1 MNAKEAVAKRIQ
13 TLCAERGMTVNALAN
28 QCGIEPSTIYSML
41 GAKSKNPGV
50 ITIQKLCDGLE
61 ISVKDF
67 FDDSLFE
74 ELEPVIK

>member
-67 FDDSLFE
+67 FNDPLFE

>member
-41 GAKSKNPGV
+41 GTKSKNPGV

-67 FDDSLFE
+67 FDDPLFE

>member
-67 FDDSLFE
+67 FDNPLFE

>member
-67 FDDSLFE
+67 FNDPLFE
-74 ELEPVIK
+74 ELEPVVK

>member
-28 QCGIEPSTIYSML
+28 KCGIEPSTIYSML

-67 FDDSLFE
+67 FNDPLFE

>member
-41 GAKSKNPGV
+41 RAKSKNPGV

-67 FDDSLFE
+67 FNDPLFE